1 MNWSRGRLRI
11 AAVLLLLSGAGAQAQ
26 SYPTHPITLVAP
38 FPPGASTD
46 FIARLIREPLAD
58 ALGQSVIIENRPG
71 AGGTTGTAAVANA
84 APDGHTLLVTVNA
97 PVTMYVYLQKN
108 FPFDP
113 KTALAPITTAAD
125 VVLVLAVHSSVPVKT
140 VSELIEYARQ
150 NRDKK
155 LSYGS
160 AGIGPAHHTAGELLK
175 KKPGIDMLHVP
186 YRGGAPAIQDLVAG
200 HIPISFGTTPAVLP
214 QAAAGSIRIVALAE
228 AKRSPDMPDVP
239 TIAETVPG
247 VVTATWVGLF
257 APAGT
262 PKAIIDRL
270 NRIVV
275 EALKRPDIIE
285 KLRQQ
290 GAIAV
295 AGTPEELGERVR
307 TELARWGR
315 IIPSIGLVPEQP
327 WSSTPIRPLSWLVAP
342 APTALRR
349 WPACGQRAPRSSPAW
364 RRAAAAPRSTALRCS
379 TPWRKPWR
387 RAAPA
392 RPRSTRRPPAC
403 AMPSSNVRRPASA
416 SPWWRQSSCLC
427 TTRCTRWRARAK
439 RTCGSSGPIR
449 WALPSRERSLPA
461 RSRPSSRAPVRSRC
475 SGAAARSQP
484 PRHGCL
490 RRAASGRAWWRI
502 LAAIRC
508 AAAIRTNTS
517 KSPPPTWPP
526 RSSCSSARSAA
537 PRNTPCSGRSARSTS
552 RWSPW
557 WSVATRRAAAAW
569 ATPAH

>member
-1 MNWSRGRLRI
+1 MIWFRGRLRM
-11 AAVLLLLSGAGAQAQ
+11 AAVLLLMSGAGAQAQ
-26 SYPTHPITLVAP
+26 SYPTRPITLVAP

-97 PVTMYVYLQKN
+97 PVTMNVYMQKN

-113 KTALAPITTAAD
+113 RTALVPITTAAD

-140 VSELIEYARQ
+140 VPELIDYARQ

-160 AGIGPAHHTAGELLK
+160 AGIGSAHHIAGELLK
-175 KKPGIDMLHVP
+175 KKTGIDMLHVP

-270 NRIVV
+270 NRIVI

-285 KLRQQ
+285 KLKQQ

-307 TELARWGR
+307 TELASWGR
-315 IIPSIGLVPEQP
+315 IIPSIGIQPE
-327 WSSTPIRPLSWLVAP
+327 
-342 APTALRR
+342 
-349 WPACGQRAPRSSPAW
+349 
-364 RRAAAAPRSTALRCS
+364 
-379 TPWRKPWR
+379 
-387 RAAPA
+387 
-392 RPRSTRRPPAC
+392 
-403 AMPSSNVRRPASA
+403 
-416 SPWWRQSSCLC
+416 
-427 TTRCTRWRARAK
+427 
-439 RTCGSSGPIR
+439 
-449 WALPSRERSLPA
+449 
-461 RSRPSSRAPVRSRC
+461 
-475 SGAAARSQP
+475 
-484 PRHGCL
+484 
-490 RRAASGRAWWRI
+490 
-502 LAAIRC
+502 
-508 AAAIRTNTS
+508 
-517 KSPPPTWPP
+517 
-526 RSSCSSARSAA
+526 
-537 PRNTPCSGRSARSTS
+537 
-552 RWSPW
+552 
-557 WSVATRRAAAAW
+557 
-569 ATPAH
+569 